1 MKRNLAEISQEL
13 NRQSGWKDLPDL
25 IFITDQK
32 AQPLPENVIEK
43 LPHGAMVIF
52 RDYDLENRAELA
64 SALRYICKS
73 KDIKFLVAGDLT
85 LALMVD
91 ADGIHLPEHMI
102 DQATAIR
109 RAHPKLFLTASCH
122 AKTAMGELSNHAVDA
137 ILLAPIFATSSHP
150 ETMNDPSRTIGPNKL
165 RIICQDIRIPVYA
178 LGGVKDTTA
187 EKLLGTGAAGIA
199 AIRGF

>member
-32 AQPLPENVIEK
+32 AQPLPESVIEK
-43 LPHGAMVIF
+43 LPQGAMVIF
-52 RDYDLENRAELA
+52 RDYDHDQRAELA

-102 DQATAIR
+102 DEATAIR
-109 RAHPKLFLTASCH
+109 RAHPKFFITASCH
-122 AKTAMGELSNHAVDA
+122 ANTVMGKIPKLEIDA

-150 ETMNDPSRTIGPNKL
+150 ETMNDLSLTIGPNKL
-165 RIICQDIRIPVYA
+165 KLICENIRMPVYA
-178 LGGVKDTTA
+178 LGGVNDTTA
-187 EKLLGTGAAGIA
+187 EKLLGTGVAGIA

>member
-32 AQPLPENVIEK
+32 AQPLPENVIEN

-52 RDYDLENRAELA
+52 RDYDHEKRAELA
-64 SALRYICKS
+64 SALRYVCKS

-102 DQATAIR
+102 GEATKIR

-122 AKTAMGELSNHAVDA
+122 AKTAMEELPKHAINA
-137 ILLAPIFATSSHP
+137 FLLAPIFATTSHP
-150 ETMNDPSRTIGPNKL
+150 ETMNDPSLTIGPHKL
-165 RIICQDIRIPVYA
+165 KVFCEDIRMPVYA
-178 LGGVKDTTA
+178 LGGVNDETA
-187 EKLLGTGAAGIA
+187 EKLLGTGVAGVA